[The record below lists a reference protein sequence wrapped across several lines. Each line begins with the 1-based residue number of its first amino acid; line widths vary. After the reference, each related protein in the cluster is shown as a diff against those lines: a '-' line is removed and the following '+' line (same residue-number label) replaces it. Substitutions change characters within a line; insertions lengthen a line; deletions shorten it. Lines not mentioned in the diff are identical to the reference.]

1 MTLPEVVDPS
11 NSTVTISVKQDE
23 SFFAYDSNS
32 ETISQIK
39 PSNSSVNQTIKV
51 TLKNALNLTATYTL

>member
-23 SFFAYDSNS
+23 SFFTYDSNS
-32 ETISQIK
+32 ATISQIK